1 MPGLHRECHPIPQ
14 RHSQQHESP
23 HVTGWQSKYGGGGYQ
38 SSDDDDSSESN
49 DDSND
54 DSSSS
59 TTDSSSSTTSS
70 SSSNNSTLR
79 GDSKCSSS
87 MCVEAQV
94 NGDTVQYSLTSQ
106 RGTPGWMAMGF
117 GTQMTRSPMVIMWA
131 NEDGTLTLSQRQAN
145 SYTMPAVVP
154 DPPRVATAET
164 ALSVTSGD
172 NQKYVFTIPANSDT
186 NQNII
191 WAFGSTRPSSSD
203 AGAQMVQH
211 VAEGRMTLDLTRTP
225 GSGNDTNTGGDQ
237 VPLTSNE
244 RTLLAH
250 AVLACIGFLILLPIG
265 ALIPRYLRTFVSGWF
280 KFHWIVQFVLGG
292 LAGVIGIIL
301 GFVGVSNRGG
311 VHANTTHKR
320 VGITL
325 LVLYILQVSLGAI
338 VHFFK
343 PKSWTKGGRR
353 PIQNYIH
360 AILGV
365 LIIALALFQARTGYK
380 TEWPRVTSRA
390 ATNGV
395 NIVWYVWVVLL
406 PVLYFAGLALLPRQF
421 KQEKR
426 GNARAPSDDSRE
438 ELRR

>member
-1 MPGLHRECHPIPQ
+1 MKVLTFLAGLSLAAPLALAANPLYAR
-14 RHSQQHESP
+14 
-23 HVTGWQSKYGGGGYQ
+23 QSKYGGGGG
-38 SSDDDDSSESN
+38 
-49 DDSND
+49 D

-59 TTDSSSSTTSS
+59 STDSSSSTTSS
-70 SSSNNSTLR
+70 SSSTNSTLR

-94 NGDTVQYSLTSQ
+94 NGSTVQYSLTSQ

-131 NEDGTLTLSQRQAN
+131 NEDGSLTLSHRQAN

-164 ALSVTSGD
+164 ALSVTSGE

-211 VAEGRMTLDLTRTP
+211 VAEGRMALDLTKTP
-225 GSGNDTNTGGDQ
+225 GSGNDTGGQ

-244 RTLLAH
+244 RMFLAH
-250 AVLACIGFLILLPIG
+250 GVLSCIGFLIFLPIG
-265 ALIPRYLRTFVSGWF
+265 ALIPRYLRTFVGGWF
-280 KFHWIVQFVLGG
+280 KFHWIIQFVLGG

-301 GFVGVSNRGG
+301 GKVAVSNRGG
-311 VHANTTHKR
+311 GDISSTHKR
-320 VGITL
+320 VGVGL
-325 LVLYILQVSLGAI
+325 LALYILQVALGAI
-338 VHFFK
+338 IHFFK
-343 PKSWTKGGRR
+343 PKSWGKGGPR

-365 LIIALALFQARTGYK
+365 LIIALALFQTRTGYK
-380 TEWPRVTSRA
+380 TEWPRVTSRSA
-390 ATNGV
+390 ANGV

-406 PVLYFAGLALLPRQF
+406 PLLYFAGLALLPRQL

-426 GNARAPSDDSRE
+426 SPRMPSPDREVLRYSDS
-438 ELRR
+438 